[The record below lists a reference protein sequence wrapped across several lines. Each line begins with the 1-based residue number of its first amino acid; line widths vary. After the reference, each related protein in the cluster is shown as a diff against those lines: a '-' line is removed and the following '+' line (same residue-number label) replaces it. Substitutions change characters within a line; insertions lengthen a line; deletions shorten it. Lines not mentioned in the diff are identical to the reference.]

1 MSQPI
6 KQQLATISVNSRMKT
21 FPSFDLG
28 GNGQPLH
35 FLHANGYPPECY
47 KPFLELLQT
56 QYHVFGMLLRPL
68 WPNSNPSDIQD
79 WHPLSDDL
87 LRFLAPQS
95 VEDARQGTPVIGV
108 GHSIGATVTLRAAL
122 RDPDKFHALILIDPV
137 LFVPRFLLMWQ
148 IIRALGLGNRLHP
161 LIVGAKK
168 RRRTFDD
175 LETVF
180 RGYRT
185 RPIFRY
191 MSDENLR
198 TYIEGMTRKT
208 NQGYELVYSPE
219 WEARIYF
226 TGLRDFDIWREL
238 PKLKV
243 PTLFIRGAETD
254 TFLENAAKLVHRT
267 ATRVKRKQPRA
278 QVETLDKSTNLLP
291 LERPREVFD
300 RMQSFLKSLESTGAA
315 APRRR
320 SLTPK

>member
-1 MSQPI
+1 
-6 KQQLATISVNSRMKT
+6 MKT
-21 FPSFDLG
+21 IPSFDLDG
-28 GNGQPLH
+28 TGQPLH

-47 KPFLELLQT
+47 QPFLELLQT
-56 QYHVFGMLLRPL
+56 HYHVFGMLLRPL
-68 WPNSNPSDIQD
+68 WPNSKPNDIQD

-87 LRFLAPQS
+87 LRFLASTAPAAPLS
-95 VEDARQGTPVIGV
+95 AKPAPAPVIGV

-122 RDPDKFHALILIDPV
+122 RDPDKFRALILIDPV
-137 LFVPRFLLMWQ
+137 LFVPRFLLMWRV
-148 IIRALGLGNRLHP
+148 IRALGLGNRLHP
-161 LIVGAKK
+161 LIARAKK

-185 RPIFRY
+185 RSIFRY

-243 PTLFIRGAETD
+243 PTLFIRAAETD
-254 TFLENAAKLVHRT
+254 TFLENAAKLVHTAASRR

-278 QVETLDKSTNLLP
+278 QVETLDKSTHLLP
-291 LERPREVFD
+291 LERPQEVFD
-300 RMQSFLKSLESTGAA
+300 RMQSFLKTLESDGAM
-315 APRRR
+315 APLSKGQGAS